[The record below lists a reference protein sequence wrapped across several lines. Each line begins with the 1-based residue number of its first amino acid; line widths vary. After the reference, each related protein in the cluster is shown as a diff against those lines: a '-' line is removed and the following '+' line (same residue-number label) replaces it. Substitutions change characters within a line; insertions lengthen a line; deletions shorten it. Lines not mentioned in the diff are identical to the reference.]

1 MFHRS
6 VARKRI
12 GSSPFC
18 VRRVWSISSASLRN
32 PPMTI
37 TARRF
42 RRSWTRCGS
51 QDRKSNQQRDAE
63 DAEKRRKKRTRN
75 LEMRKRASRPG
86 RDARLYGVVW
96 ESAASS
102 RLLPPSGLKRNGRTW
117 VPSWRTD
124 WSSRGSIPSA
134 LRIDAATWEVATG
147 VLTTREC
154 RWGFETIRPTFVS
167 AKLKPPCS
175 AFFLDDPV

>member
-37 TARRF
+37 TTRRF

-63 DAEKRRKKRTRN
+63 DAEKRRKKTHKKFRN
-75 LEMRKRASRPG
+75 EKRASRPG
-86 RDARLYGVVW
+86 RDALLYWVVW
-96 ESAASS
+96 ESTASS
-102 RLLPPSGLKRNGRTW
+102 RCCHPQG
-117 VPSWRTD
+117 
-124 WSSRGSIPSA
+124 
-134 LRIDAATWEVATG
+134 
-147 VLTTREC
+147 
-154 RWGFETIRPTFVS
+154 
-167 AKLKPPCS
+167 
-175 AFFLDDPV
+175 